1 MKKNRIFWGVLFI
14 ALAIF
19 LIVSQLGILDIHI
32 SIWTLILTIFFGVSA
47 LWSLFH
53 KEVTGFLFSIAFLI
67 IIYDKPLGLEAI
79 TPWTVLLAA
88 LLMSIGWHFLFPSS
102 KKHSRHFQNINQ
114 KTMQETSIS
123 IEENMSSCIRYID
136 SQEIENVSITNRAG
150 MIKVY
155 FHQADMKYQNIDF
168 HLYVTCGMLE
178 LYIPRTWK
186 VIDDTDNLF
195 SHVSIEEMNS
205 DLIEHCITLKGK
217 VHFSEIKISYL

>member
-1 MKKNRIFWGVLFI
+1 MKKNRIFWSVLFI

-88 LLMSIGWHFLFPSS
+88 LLASIGWHFLFPSS
-102 KKHSRHFQNINQ
+102 KKYSRHFQNIN
-114 KTMQETSIS
+114 
-123 IEENMSSCIRYID
+123 
-136 SQEIENVSITNRAG
+136 
-150 MIKVY
+150 
-155 FHQADMKYQNIDF
+155 
-168 HLYVTCGMLE
+168 
-178 LYIPRTWK
+178 
-186 VIDDTDNLF
+186 
-195 SHVSIEEMNS
+195 
-205 DLIEHCITLKGK
+205 
-217 VHFSEIKISYL
+217 